1 MISVGPTTERATK
14 PNGKGAPQL
23 TEYKRGL
30 IELQDLGFHTN
41 EQIES

>member
-1 MISVGPTTERATK
+1 MARRK
-14 PNGKGAPQL
+14 L

-30 IELQDLGFHTN
+30 IEPQELGFHTN